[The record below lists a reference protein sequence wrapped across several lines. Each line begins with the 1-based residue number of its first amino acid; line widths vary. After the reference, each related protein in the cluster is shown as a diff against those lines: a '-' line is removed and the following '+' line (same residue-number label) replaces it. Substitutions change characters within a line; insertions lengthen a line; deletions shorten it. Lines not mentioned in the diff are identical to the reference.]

1 MNGKNLVCLVLIF
14 LFNGESSASDYP
26 ASVPNPYVDLYL
38 QRLHESEADLEKAEA
53 FHELQLVKLEIAK
66 KTFEKRAITYEEYR
80 EHEAAT
86 KVAEAE
92 VIQRQASIG
101 AAEALYKLA
110 ISRTEAGQDMPIC
123 TH

>member
-1 MNGKNLVCLVLIF
+1 MNSSLFGYLSFLVISL
-14 LFNGESSASDYP
+14 SSTFAADYP
-26 ASVPNPYVDLYL
+26 ESYPNPYVDLYL
-38 QRLHESEADLEKAEA
+38 QRLHESEADLKKAEA
-53 FHELQLVKLEIAK
+53 FHELELIKLEIAK
-66 KTFEKRAITYEEYR
+66 KTYEKRAITYEEFR

-92 VIQRQASIG
+92 VVQQQASIG